1 MLRAIKEIPRPWSDI
16 LTQTPALFIETNL
29 ICSYVVG
36 KIAYFILII
45 LTELRPTPL
54 LLLGSS

>member
-1 MLRAIKEIPRPWSDI
+1 MPCAVKVIPHPRCDVLI
-16 LTQTPALFIETNL
+16 QTPALLIETNL
-29 ICSYVVG
+29 ICSCVLG

-45 LTELRPTPL
+45 LTELRPAPL